1 LVKRSSVPRLVVV
14 DDPRSA
20 GAEAYRLLRIDLQHV
35 SSDPLRRVLV
45 TSARPGE
52 GKSTNVAN
60 LGAAFAQAER
70 SVLIIDADMRRPT
83 LHTVFRQPSAP
94 GLSTYLAGNAM
105 LAAVL
110 HKTAVPNLTLLAS
123 GPIPPNPAD
132 LLASRRMRDLL
143 EEATERFDVVLLDSP
158 PILAVSDAC
167 AMAALVDGV
176 LLVVGSGD
184 TPQVALRRARAQVEA
199 VHGRL
204 LGAVV
209 NRFNAKA
216 NGYSSHE
223 YDSYDSYYG
232 MPEAPTKGSDAK
244 KGHAK

>member
-14 DDPRSA
+14 DDPRSP

-35 SSDPLRRVLV
+35 SSDPLRRILI

-52 GKSTNVAN
+52 GKSTSVVN

-70 SVLIIDADMRRPT
+70 SVLVIDADMRRPT

-105 LAAVL
+105 LAAIL
-110 HKTAVPNLTLLAS
+110 HKTSVPNLTLIAS

-143 EEATERFDVVLLDSP
+143 EEVTERFDVVLLDSP

-167 AMAALVDGV
+167 ALASLVDGV

-184 TPQVALRRARAQVEA
+184 TPEVALRRAKAQVEA
-199 VHGRL
+199 VRGRL

-232 MPEAPTKGSDAK
+232 VDTPAKGGDAK
-244 KGHAK
+244 KGPSK